1 MNNLKYMDIHILYM
15 DFTTVNISKEYLE
28 KLGKLSNDAKRSK
41 TGELHYLIDKECDLL
56 EVDAV

>member
-1 MNNLKYMDIHILYM
+1 M